1 MLLKDK
7 IVAISGAAGARGIG
21 FATAK
26 LFASHGAT
34 VAILDLDASASSGA
48 AKAIGDGAH
57 IGLACDVADKSA
69 CGRAAAQI
77 VDRFGR
83 IDVLINNAGI
93 TQPLK
98 LMEIDPPDWK
108 RVLEVNLGGV
118 LYMSKAVI
126 PHKIGRASCRERVC
140 KYV

>member
-34 VAILDLDASASSGA
+34 VDILDMDASASSGA

-57 IGLACDVADKSA
+57 IGMACAVADKRS
-69 CGRAAAQI
+69 CERADAQI
-77 VDRFGR
+77 VHRISRHDRQF
-83 IDVLINNAGI
+83 NNASFN
-93 TQPLK
+93 QP
-98 LMEIDPPDWK
+98 IQT
-108 RVLEVNLGGV
+108 LEN
-118 LYMSKAVI
+118 
-126 PHKIGRASCRERVC
+126 
-140 KYV
+140 